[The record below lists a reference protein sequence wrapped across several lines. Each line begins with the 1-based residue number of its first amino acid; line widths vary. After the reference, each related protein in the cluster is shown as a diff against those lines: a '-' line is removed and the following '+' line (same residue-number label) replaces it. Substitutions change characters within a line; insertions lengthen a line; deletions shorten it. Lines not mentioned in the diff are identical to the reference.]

1 MKLHLQT
8 TIWTLL
14 KAGSTQRQIERATG
28 ISRHTIR
35 AYKKKFDSQSPD
47 SCADQASTPIQT
59 APPWPPTQAA
69 APTEQLTGA
78 STCEP
83 YRDYVQAQLRL
94 KRNAMAIYQ
103 DLVDQ
108 FGFTGAYNSVK
119 RFTAKLR
126 YREPEQFDRL
136 EFSPGEEMQVDYGEG
151 APTRVLGTTRYRKPR
166 LFVAT
171 LRYSR
176 RSFRRVV
183 WKSSQET
190 WARLHEQA
198 WRYFGGSCRYVVL
211 DNLKE
216 AASRIAAPAPTD
228 S

>member
-47 SCADQASTPIQT
+47 ASADQANEPIQT
-59 APPWPPTQAA
+59 APPWPPTPPTAQA
-69 APTEQLTGA
+69 EQLTGA
-78 STCEP
+78 SICEP
-83 YRDYVQAQLRL
+83 YRDYIEAQLRL

-103 DLVDQ
+103 DLVDH
-108 FGFTGAYNSVK
+108 FGFAGAYNAVK
-119 RFTAKLR
+119 RFTARLR

-136 EFSPGEEMQVDYGEG
+136 
-151 APTRVLGTTRYRKPR
+151 
-166 LFVAT
+166 
-171 LRYSR
+171 
-176 RSFRRVV
+176 
-183 WKSSQET
+183 
-190 WARLHEQA
+190 
-198 WRYFGGSCRYVVL
+198 
-211 DNLKE
+211 
-216 AASRIAAPAPTD
+216 AAPAPTD

>member
-1 MKLHLQT
+1 MNVLKLHLQT

-108 FGFTGAYNSVK
+108 FGLPKSVPSC
-119 RFTAKLR
+119 
-126 YREPEQFDRL
+126 Y
-136 EFSPGEEMQVDYGEG
+136 
-151 APTRVLGTTRYRKPR
+151 
-166 LFVAT
+166 
-171 LRYSR
+171 R
-176 RSFRRVV
+176 RSCTSATNCAAPSLSR
-183 WKSSQET
+183 QT
-190 WARLHEQA
+190 A
-198 WRYFGGSCRYVVL
+198 W
-211 DNLKE
+211 
-216 AASRIAAPAPTD
+216 SRIGANILAMQPWAAPFWIA
-228 S
+228 